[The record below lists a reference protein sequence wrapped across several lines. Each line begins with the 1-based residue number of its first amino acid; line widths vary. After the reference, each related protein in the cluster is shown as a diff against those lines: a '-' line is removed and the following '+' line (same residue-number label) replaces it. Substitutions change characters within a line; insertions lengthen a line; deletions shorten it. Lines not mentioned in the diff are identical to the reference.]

1 MGTQAENGREEMS
14 STGKAV
20 VTGALLVTAL
30 VVGSCSSGDSPAVP
44 DASGKPAS
52 SASAAEVK
60 FDITPGGDAVSPTM
74 PIVVKALGGTL
85 DTVTVTN
92 SGKGTKVKGS
102 LSDDKTTWTSG
113 EPLAYGATYDV
124 VAEATSPDGKKS
136 EQKSSVK
143 TVAPKSTAFPSFV
156 PAPSI
161 TEVGVGQPI
170 VVKFDKDIADKAA
183 AEKALTVT
191 STPAQPGGWYWLSK
205 REVHYRPQNYWQAGT
220 TIKVHAGVYGV
231 DLGGGVYGDTDRDL
245 TLKVHDAWVAKADGN
260 TEQMQIFQ
268 NGNLVKT
275 MPISMGKDATPTHL
289 GAHVIS
295 DKQREYTMDSCTYG
309 VCSGPQAYKS
319 LEHFAERISNDGEFV
334 HENPNSVGAQGS
346 SNVSHG
352 CINLNA
358 ANASWFFDHFGL
370 GDVVEV
376 ANSGGPQLPVW
387 DTYGDWAVSWA
398 NWQAGSAV
406 K

>member
-1 MGTQAENGREEMS
+1 MPKTN
-14 STGKAV
+14 K
-20 VTGALLVTAL
+20 LLVTG
-30 VVGSCSSGDSPAVP
+30 VVLAGVLLAGACSSTDSPSVP
-44 DASGKPAS
+44 PGSGSPGS
-52 SASAAEVK
+52 PSAAGPAVK
-60 FDITPGGDAVSPTM
+60 VDVTPAGDNVSPVN
-74 PIVVKALGGTL
+74 PIVVKATGGTL
-85 DTVTVTN
+85 GSVTVTN
-92 SGKGTKVKGS
+92 SAKGTKVKGS
-102 LSDDKTTWTSG
+102 YSDDKTTWTSG
-113 EPLAYGATYDV
+113 EPLAYGATYAV
-124 VAEATSPDGKKS
+124 VADAVTGDGKKA
-136 EQKSSVK
+136 EQNASVK
-143 TVAPKSTAFPSFV
+143 TLTPKATAFPSFI

-191 STPAQPGGWYWLSK
+191 ATPSQPGGWYWLSK
-205 REVHYRPQNYWQAGT
+205 REVHYRPKDYWQAGT
-220 TIKVHAGVYGV
+220 TIKVHAAVYGV
-231 DLGGGVYGDTDRDL
+231 DLGGGTYGETDRDL
-245 TLKVHDAWVAKADGN
+245 NLKVHDAWVAKADGN

-268 NGNLVKT
+268 NGNVVKT

-295 DKQREYTMDSCTYG
+295 DKQRDYTMDSCTYG
-309 VCSGPQAYKS
+309 VCSGPQAYRS
-319 LEHFAERISNDGEFV
+319 VEHYAERISNDGEFV

-346 SNVSHG
+346 TNVSHG

-376 ANSGGPQLPVW
+376 TNSGGPALPVW
-387 DTYGDWAVSWA
+387 DTYGDWGVTWA